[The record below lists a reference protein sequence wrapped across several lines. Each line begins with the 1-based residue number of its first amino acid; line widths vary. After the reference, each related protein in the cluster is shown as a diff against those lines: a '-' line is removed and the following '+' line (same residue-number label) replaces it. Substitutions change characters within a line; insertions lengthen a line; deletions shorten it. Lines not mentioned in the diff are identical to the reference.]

1 MKVKQAVLE
10 KRPNY
15 DLPVE
20 NFLNLVTLMG
30 KPKNVFK
37 TVRAKVA
44 FVGPVEGAWDS
55 PDKAKRFLPLYDE
68 SRQAKMI
75 VWGHLGTIVS
85 LEKDKYFNILNSLVL
100 IIIFSF
106 FKASERGQCGG
117 SHECQL
123 HVL

>member
-44 FVGPVEGAWDS
+44 FVGPVEGGSDR
-55 PDKAKRFLPLYDE
+55 PDKARRFLLLSDQ
-68 SRQAKMI
+68 SGQAKMI
-75 VWGHLGTIVS
+75 VWGQLAAIVS
-85 LEKDKYFNILNSLVL
+85 LNSFL
-100 IIIFSF
+100 
-106 FKASERGQCGG
+106 
-117 SHECQL
+117 
-123 HVL
+123 